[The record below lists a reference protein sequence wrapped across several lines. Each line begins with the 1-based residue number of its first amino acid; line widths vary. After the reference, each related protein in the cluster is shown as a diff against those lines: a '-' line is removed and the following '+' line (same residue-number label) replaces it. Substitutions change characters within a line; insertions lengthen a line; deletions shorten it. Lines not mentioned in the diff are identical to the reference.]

1 VAAARDGV
9 ALRLRGALDRDRRLL
24 VPGESPSGTP
34 RTEDRVLN
42 VFWRDFGPDV
52 ILLVIVFAFP
62 LAAILVFAPIY
73 HAWHRRKGR

>member
-1 VAAARDGV
+1 M
-9 ALRLRGALDRDRRLL
+9 
-24 VPGESPSGTP
+24 
-34 RTEDRVLN
+34 LN